1 VIKILIISK
10 PCNLVLCIIQFG
22 AAMLFLK
29 THEISYLRYYAI
41 VRSRSD
47 VIVTIVSPI
56 EYFSQA
62 PECRFEL
69 QIGYLA
75 AVSCD

>member
-1 VIKILIISK
+1 
-10 PCNLVLCIIQFG
+10 
-22 AAMLFLK
+22 MLFLK

-75 AVSCD
+75 AVSCDWRKTDKLTKELFPTLRIGVLFA